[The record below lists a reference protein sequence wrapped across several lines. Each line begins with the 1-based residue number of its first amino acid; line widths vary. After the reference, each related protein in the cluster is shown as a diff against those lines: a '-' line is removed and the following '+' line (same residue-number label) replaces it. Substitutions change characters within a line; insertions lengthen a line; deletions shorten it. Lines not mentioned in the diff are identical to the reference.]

1 MYPIEVGGTRRFHA
15 DLFVRPAYTRLVPSP
30 SRQQLYQQAKQLHLA
45 GRPESA
51 GPIYQRLLAT
61 DPRNPDLLFLL
72 GSCQYELGRT
82 ADARACFLKAI
93 AQRPDDPI
101 LLHDLALTYRREG
114 DFDEALRVI
123 DRALSIDPTDP
134 TCLSA
139 KARFLY
145 QLGDVRGACEVLM
158 PAVGRPPVHI
168 AVAIAFARLSR
179 EVGRQEEA
187 LDTLQRTI
195 QEQDLNPRLHA
206 SALFVLGDLLANL
219 KRHDE
224 AFDAFSRANAA
235 TPSRFDPDEAER
247 EVMSLIG
254 NWTAEAVARL
264 PQSSI
269 RSQRP
274 LFIVGMPRSGTSLVE
289 QILAS
294 HPRVF
299 GGGERNELTNAVQKL
314 VGVGG
319 SGLSM
324 LRDPRVLTRPVVEGI
339 ARSYMGMLQQLDPAA
354 ARVTDKMPTNF
365 LHLGLIACALP
376 GARVV
381 HCVRDP
387 MDTCLSCYFHMF
399 AGHVPFAYDLE
410 HLGRFH
416 RLYRR
421 VMDHWRAVLPVP
433 IHDVVY
439 EDLVGNLE
447 GTARRMVEFAGL
459 DWDPACLEFH
469 RTDRV
474 TLTASNDQVR
484 KPIYTSSIGRW
495 RVYEDHLGELKRS
508 LGIVL

>member
-1 MYPIEVGGTRRFHA
+1 MT
-15 DLFVRPAYTRLVPSP
+15 YTRPVFSP
-30 SRQQLYQQAKQLHLA
+30 SRQQLYEQAQQLHQS
-45 GRPESA
+45 GRPEAA
-51 GPIYQRLLAT
+51 GPIYQKLLAA

-72 GSCQYELGRT
+72 GSCLYEVGRT

-101 LLHDLALTYRREG
+101 LLHDLAMTYRREG
-114 DFDEALRVI
+114 NFDEALRVI
-123 DRALSIDPTDP
+123 DRALAIRPDDP

-145 QLGDVRGACEVLM
+145 QLGDAPGACEVLM

-168 AVAIAFARLSR
+168 AVAIAFARLSK

-187 LDTLQRTI
+187 LGTLQRTL
-195 QEQDLNPRLHA
+195 QEQDLNPRMRA
-206 SALFVLGDLLANL
+206 SALFVLGDLLASL

-224 AFDAFSRANAA
+224 AFDAFARANAA
-235 TPSRFDPDEAER
+235 IPSRFDPDEFER
-247 EVMSLIG
+247 EVEALMR
-254 NWTAEAVARL
+254 NWTSDAVAGL
-264 PQSSI
+264 PRSSI

-299 GGGERNELTNAVQKL
+299 GGGERNELTIAVQRL
-314 VGVGG
+314 VGVGR

-324 LRDPRVLTRPVVEGI
+324 VTDPGVLTRPTVEGMG
-339 ARSYMGMLQQLDPAA
+339 RSYMGMLQQLDPAA

-376 GARVV
+376 NARVV

-387 MDTCLSCYFHMF
+387 KDTCLSCYFHMF
-399 AGHVPFAYDLE
+399 AGNVPFAYDLE

-416 RLYRR
+416 RAYRR
-421 VMDHWRAVLPVP
+421 LMEHWRAVLPIP
-433 IHDVVY
+433 IHDVEY
-439 EDLVGNLE
+439 EALVGDLE
-447 GTARRMVEFAGL
+447 GVSRALVEFAGL
-459 DWDPACLEFH
+459 EWDPACLEFH
-469 RTDRV
+469 KTDRV
-474 TLTASNDQVR
+474 TMTASNDQVR
-484 KPIYTSSIGRW
+484 KPIYRSSIGRW
-495 RVYEDHLGELKRS
+495 RAYESHLGALIRTLEAS
-508 LGIVL
+508 NN